1 MVYSD
6 MRGPLVMRT
15 FLNKGERQWQE
26 AAENQLAGQMSRSQT
41 KEIPSQAKAPSM

>member
-15 FLNKGERQWQE
+15 FLNQGERQWQE
-26 AAENQLAGQMSRSQT
+26 TAENQLTAR
-41 KEIPSQAKAPSM
+41 